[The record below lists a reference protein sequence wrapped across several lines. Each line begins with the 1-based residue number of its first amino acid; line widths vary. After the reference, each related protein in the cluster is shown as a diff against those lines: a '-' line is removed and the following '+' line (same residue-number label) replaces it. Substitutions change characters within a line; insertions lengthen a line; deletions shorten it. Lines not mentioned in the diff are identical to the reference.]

1 MRSSFKA
8 ALMFVAL
15 AATLSPS
22 SAAAGPQTTDAEL
35 QQQSIR
41 RAQWHIDN
49 DEPEFALRLLD
60 GALEEDDSLWTAQ
73 FLRGMALGQLEDEKG
88 ALQAFLAADDL
99 NPGVADIYFWAGIAA
114 FGLGDYTTCWEQTI
128 RAHQAG
134 RNMSLEIEQ
143 LKEVADPPD
152 DLKKRLR
159 APRAFVAEMD
169 MPAREH
175 DASLDTELMLGQGEL
190 LAVQRQLR
198 QALRD
203 SPGFG
208 LVRVRELADYVIA
221 LNVNDYG
228 DAVFAGSD
236 GKVGDPPA
244 EVVEAEMMPPSAN
257 PLTHLA
263 GAVESYTHSLKGS
276 LELVNTI
283 TGISAHSV
291 PLSIE
296 DITSIGDLSRELRRY
311 VGYLE
316 RWVQEN
322 G

>member
-8 ALMFVAL
+8 ALVLVAL
-15 AATLSPS
+15 ASTLSPS

-35 QQQSIR
+35 QQQCIR

-169 MPAREH
+169 MSAREH
-175 DASLDTELMLGQGEL
+175 DAGLDTALMLGQGEL

-208 LVRVRELADYVIA
+208 LVRVREFADYVIA

-228 DAVFAGSD
+228 DAAFAGSD
-236 GKVGDPPA
+236 GKAGDPPS
-244 EVVEAEMMPPSAN
+244 EVVAEMMSPSAN
-257 PLTHLA
+257 PLTHLTGTA
-263 GAVESYTHSLKGS
+263 EPHTHSLKGT
-276 LELVNTI
+276 LELLNTA
-283 TGISAHSV
+283 TGTSARSV
-291 PLSIE
+291 PLSIK
-296 DITSIGDLSRELRRY
+296 DITSIGDLTRELRRS

-316 RWVQEN
+316 RWAQEN